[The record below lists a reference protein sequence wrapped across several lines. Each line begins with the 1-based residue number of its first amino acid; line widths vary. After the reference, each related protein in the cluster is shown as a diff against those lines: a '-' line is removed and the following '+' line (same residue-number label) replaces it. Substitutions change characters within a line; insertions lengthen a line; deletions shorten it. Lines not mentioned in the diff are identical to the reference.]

1 VQLADRIGPGGLS
14 APGQKIFFLKAI
26 EDAEQRCRLAVYV
39 SPHEA
44 HRLAHELGRARCAGT
59 PVYDF
64 IQALMDAVHAPMT
77 HVVLDDTE
85 GKGVSGFI
93 YCRRAESEVGVP
105 CYIPD
110 ALALALRMQRPIYA
124 TAEALVHAEPLLP
137 AASAHGEPSDVQQWL
152 AQVRPEDFSS
162 HREDRH

>member
-1 VQLADRIGPGGLS
+1 MTLMHIRDLLACSEHNR
-14 APGQKIFFLKAI
+14 AI
-26 EDAEQRCRLAVYV
+26 VVLEDAERRCRLAFYV
-39 SPHEA
+39 SRHEA

-93 YCRRAESEVGVP
+93 YCRRAESDVGVP
-105 CYIPD
+105 CYVPD

-124 TAEALVHAEPLLP
+124 TVAALVHAELLP
-137 AASAHGEPSDVQQWL
+137 PSASAHGEPSDVQQWL

-162 HREDRH
+162 DREDRH

>member
-1 VQLADRIGPGGLS
+1 MTLMHIRDLLACSEHNR
-14 APGQKIFFLKAI
+14 AI
-26 EDAEQRCRLAVYV
+26 VVLEDAERRYRLAFYV
-39 SPHEA
+39 SRHEA
-44 HRLAHELGRARCAGT
+44 HRLAHERGRARCAGT

-64 IQALMDAVHAPMT
+64 IQALLDAVHVPMS
-77 HVVLDDTE
+77 HVLLDDQGGT
-85 GKGVSGFI
+85 GVSGFI
-93 YCRRAESEVGVP
+93 YCRRAESDVGVP

-152 AQVRPEDFSS
+152 ERVRPEDFSS
-162 HREDRH
+162 RREDRD

>member
-1 VQLADRIGPGGLS
+1 MTLMHIRDLLACSEHNR
-14 APGQKIFFLKAI
+14 AI
-26 EDAEQRCRLAVYV
+26 VVLEDAERRCRLAFYV

-77 HVVLDDTE
+77 HVVLDDQGGT
-85 GKGVSGFI
+85 GVTGLI
-93 YCRRAESEVGVP
+93 YCRHAESDIGVP
-105 CYIPD
+105 CYVPD

-124 TAEALVHAEPLLP
+124 TAEALVHAEPLFP
-137 AASAHGEPSDVQQWL
+137 STSAHREQSDVQQWL
-152 AQVRPEDFSS
+152 ERVRPEDFSS
-162 HREDRH
+162 GREDRN

>member
-1 VQLADRIGPGGLS
+1 MTLMHIRDLLACSEHNR
-14 APGQKIFFLKAI
+14 AI
-26 EDAEQRCRLAVYV
+26 VVLEDAERRYRLAFYV
-39 SPHEA
+39 SRHEA

-64 IQALMDAVHAPMT
+64 IQALLDAVHVPMS
-77 HVVLDDTE
+77 HVLLDDQGGT
-85 GKGVSGFI
+85 GVSGFI
-93 YCRRAESEVGVP
+93 YCRSAESDVGVP

-137 AASAHGEPSDVQQWL
+137 SASAHGEPSDVQQWL
-152 AQVRPEDFSS
+152 ERVRPEDFSS
-162 HREDRH
+162 RREDRD